1 MTKRILFGSFQ
12 ALNLMEGGTKTQVL
26 MLKKYLEGLGVEVSL
41 FRDFTDY
48 SPKDFHLFHLFAAE
62 GGTYHLGR
70 VIKELGM
77 KIVVSPIFYS
87 RQFPLRLRLITSSF
101 SFLRRFYGIWTEH
114 IYVKELCTMA
124 DWVAP
129 NTEKE
134 REILIKGLGIK
145 KDKITVIPNG
155 VEERFYYAQP
165 DLFFEAYK
173 LKDFLLY
180 TGHIGWGR
188 KNLLRFLR
196 VLERL
201 KHPAV
206 LIGKVI
212 DTEYTKR
219 CLAIVERCPWI
230 KIIDH
235 LPHSSPLLQ
244 SAYAACSVFVLPSFY
259 ETPGLSALE
268 AGLAGAKVVITQYGG
283 TEEYYKEFATYI
295 NPYSEK
301 SIEKGI
307 REALTKKKSE
317 DLREHIRKNFL
328 WQSAAEKLLS
338 LYQKLTQ

>member
-1 MTKRILFGSFQ
+1 MRILFGSLQ
-12 ALNLMEGGTKTQVL
+12 ALNLMEGGAKTQVL
-26 MLKKYLEGLGVEVSL
+26 MLKKYLESLGVEVSL
-41 FRDFTDY
+41 FRDFQDY
-48 SPKDFHLFHLFAAE
+48 SPKDFSLFHLFAAE

-70 VIKELGM
+70 VIKGLEM
-77 KIVVSPIFYS
+77 KIIISPIFYS
-87 RQFPLRLRLITSSF
+87 RQSPLKLKLINSSF
-101 SFLRRFYGIWTEH
+101 SLLRRFSGIWTEH
-114 IYVKELCTMA
+114 LYVKDLCTMA

-129 NTEKE
+129 NTQKEKE
-134 REILIKGLGIK
+134 LLIKGLGIK

-165 DLFFEAYK
+165 DLFSETYK
-173 LKDFLLY
+173 LKDFILY

-188 KNLLRFLR
+188 KNVLRLLR

-206 LIGKVI
+206 LIGKVF
-212 DTEYTKR
+212 DTEYTKK
-219 CLAIVERCPWI
+219 CLTIVKRCPWI

-235 LPHSSPLLQ
+235 LPHSSPLLE
-244 SAYAACSVFVLPSFY
+244 SAYSACSVFVLPSLY

-268 AGLAGAKVVITQYGG
+268 AGLAGANVVITKYGG

-307 REALTKKKSE
+307 REALVKKKSE

-328 WQSAAEKLLS
+328 WQFAAEKLLS
-338 LYQKLTQ
+338 LYQKLIQ